1 VGADSFKNIS
11 YGGSINAITS
21 SAITEKTTN
30 AAQKI
35 PHRSHDD
42 DAFSSVFSAAFIRPF
57 RRYQAGTNTFGT
69 FFLALA
75 IWALLLGPLLWFIA
89 R

>member
-1 VGADSFKNIS
+1 VL
-11 YGGSINAITS
+11 
-21 SAITEKTTN
+21 
-30 AAQKI
+30 
-35 PHRSHDD
+35 
-42 DAFSSVFSAAFIRPF
+42 SAAFIRPF

-69 FFLALA
+69 FFLALV